1 MADSHISMNDDVTI
15 DDYIAALH
23 TFLIPHEFATL
34 VAVTGFCTIKNALL
48 YLAEPR
54 EELIIDRDGN
64 EFIAFRV
71 THPFKLDREIE
82 LNRNDIVITQ
92 FSIDNYLN
100 SYVKL
105 HGVQKDTL
113 ETINNPLGNKERET
127 LLVIIAALAKEA
139 GVDITKTSKAGEII
153 ASMTQQL
160 GASIGATTIETH
172 LKKIPQALE
181 NRTK

>member
-1 MADSHISMNDDVTI
+1 M
-15 DDYIAALH
+15 
-23 TFLIPHEFATL
+23 
-34 VAVTGFCTIKNALL
+34 TGFCTIKNALL